1 MLTDKEIWNI
11 MHDLEQTL
19 GFDNIVYDRAH
30 NAHEW
35 IDITLKPHMELTSN
49 DFPHLLTIAK
59 NYGLHINV
67 YVYALGQL
75 GLFLRR

>member
-1 MLTDKEIWNI
+1 MLTDREIKDI
-11 MHDLEQTL
+11 THDLERTL
-19 GFDNIVYDRAH
+19 GVDNIVYDRAD

-35 IDITLKPHMELTSN
+35 IEITLKPNMELTSN

-59 NYGLHINV
+59 NYGLRITV